1 MATRGELKKA
11 LQDWQQWLNKTSHL
25 IVPRKSL
32 LRQQKDL
39 CLALTGVR
47 RSGKSSMTV
56 QLALGRL
63 EETFFFNFEDPIF
76 FPGASVEV
84 LDQLLSLYEE
94 ETGKIPKLV
103 ILDEIQNVQ
112 GWERWVRKAIDLGYY
127 QIVVTGSSSHLLS
140 SEIATAISGRVIEQT
155 IWPLSFSE
163 YLIFLDKTPSTKGAW
178 LCALENY
185 LRWGGFPKVILTP
198 DENDRII
205 LLKQYLS
212 DIVLRDV
219 VARHSIKNQK
229 ALHQIV
235 SFYLTGLS
243 CLHSYN
249 SLRKAFEIS
258 IELASTLT
266 GYLTQA
272 FLVFEMSR
280 YHSNL
285 KVQTRDPKKIYVIDT
300 GLRTVSLQSD
310 REDWGRLAENA
321 VYLELRRRDKQAF
334 YYKQVQEVDFVITEL
349 GKPVDTLQVCYSN
362 LEDQETRNREVNA
375 LLECLQ
381 ALELPSGKILTLS
394 LEDVLLKEGKEIH
407 FIPLY
412 RWLSGIELPRFSNGK
427 EVNNHVL

>member
-1 MATRGELKKA
+1 MTTRGELKKA
-11 LQDWQQWLNKTSHL
+11 LQDWLQWLKKNSHL
-25 IVPRKSL
+25 IIPRNSL
-32 LRQQKDL
+32 LTQQKDL

-56 QLALGRL
+56 QLAQGRL
-63 EETFFFNFEDPIF
+63 EETFFFNFEDPVF

-84 LDQLLSLYEE
+84 IDQLISLYEE
-94 ETGKIPKLV
+94 ETGKAPKLV

-127 QIVVTGSSSHLLS
+127 QVVVTGSSSHLLS

-163 YLIFLDKTPSTKGAW
+163 YLTFLDKTPSTKGIW
-178 LCALENY
+178 LRALENY

-219 VARHSIKNQK
+219 VARHSIKSQH
-229 ALHQIV
+229 ALHQVV

-258 IELASTLT
+258 VELASTLT
-266 GYLTQA
+266 SYLTQA
-272 FLVFEMSR
+272 FLVFEMNR
-280 YHSNL
+280 YHPNL
-285 KVQTRDPKKIYVIDT
+285 KVQARDPKKIYVIDT

-321 VYLELRRRDKQAF
+321 VYLELRRRNKQIF
-334 YYKQVQEVDFVITEL
+334 YYKQKQEVDFVITEL
-349 GKPVDTLQVCYSN
+349 GKPVDAIQVCYSD
-362 LEDQETRNREVNA
+362 LEELDTRDREIKA

-381 ALELPSGKILTLS
+381 ALKLSSGKILTLS
-394 LEDVLLKEGKEIH
+394 LEDELIIEGKKIH
-407 FIPLY
+407 LIPLY
-412 RWLSGIELPRFSNGK
+412 QWLFSEKNF
-427 EVNNHVL
+427 N

>member
-1 MATRGELKKA
+1 MATRGELRKA
-11 LQDWQQWLNKTSHL
+11 LQDWQQWLNKNSHL
-25 IVPRKSL
+25 VVPRQSL
-32 LRQQKDL
+32 FRQQKDL

-56 QLALGRL
+56 QLAQGRL

-84 LDQLLSLYEE
+84 IDQLLSLYEE
-94 ETGKIPKLV
+94 ETGKAPKLV

-112 GWERWVRKAIDLGYY
+112 GWERWVRKAIDLGRY
-127 QIVVTGSSSHLLS
+127 QVIVTGSSSHLLS

-163 YLIFLDKTPSTKGAW
+163 QLLFLREAPSTKGAW
-178 LCALENY
+178 LRALKNY

-219 VARHSIKNQK
+219 VARHSIKSQQ
-229 ALHQIV
+229 ALHQVV

-249 SLRKAFEIS
+249 SLRKAFDIS

-266 GYLTQA
+266 GYLAQA
-272 FLVFEMSR
+272 FLIFEMGR
-280 YHSNL
+280 YHPNL
-285 KVQTRDPKKIYVIDT
+285 KVQARDLKKIYAIDT

-321 VYLELRRRDKQAF
+321 VYLELRRRNKQVF
-334 YYKQVQEVDFVITEL
+334 YYKQNQEVDFVITQL
-349 GKPVDTLQVCYSN
+349 GKPVDAIQVCYSD
-362 LEDQETRNREVNA
+362 LESQETGNREVGA

-381 ALELPSGKILTLS
+381 VLELSSGKILTLS
-394 LEDVLLKEGKEIH
+394 LEDRLFREGKTIH

-412 RWLSGIELPRFSNGK
+412 RWLSNDDILK
-427 EVNNHVL
+427 

>member
-1 MATRGELKKA
+1 MVMATRGELKKA
-11 LQDWQQWLNKTSHL
+11 LQDWQQWLNKNSHL
-25 IVPRKSL
+25 IVPRSSL
-32 LRQQKDL
+32 LSQQKDL

-47 RSGKSSMTV
+47 RCGKSSMTV

-76 FPGASVEV
+76 FPGANVEV

-94 ETGKIPKLV
+94 EMGKIPKLV

-112 GWERWVRKAIDLGYY
+112 GWERWVRKAIDLGHY
-127 QIVVTGSSSHLLS
+127 QIIVTGSSSHLLS

-155 IWPLSFSE
+155 IWPLSLSE
-163 YLIFLDKTPSTKGAW
+163 YLTFLGKTPSTKGTW
-178 LCALENY
+178 LRSLEDY

-219 VARHSIKNQK
+219 VARHSIKNQQ

-249 SLRKAFEIS
+249 SLRKAFAIS

-272 FLVFEMSR
+272 FLVFEMGR
-280 YHSNL
+280 YHPNL
-285 KVQTRDPKKIYVIDT
+285 KVQARDPKKIYVIDT

-321 VYLELRRRDKQAF
+321 VYLELRRRGKQAF
-334 YYKQVQEVDFVITEL
+334 YYKQEQEVDFVITEL
-349 GKPVDTLQVCYSN
+349 GKPIDAIQVCYCD
-362 LEDQETRNREVNA
+362 LEDPETQSREINA

-394 LEDVLLKEGKEIH
+394 LEDVFLKEGKEIH
-407 FIPLY
+407 LIPLY
-412 RWLSGIELPRFSNGK
+412 KWLSM
-427 EVNNHVL
+427 

>member
-1 MATRGELKKA
+1 MTTRGELKKA
-11 LQDWQQWLNKTSHL
+11 LQDWRQWLNKNSHL
-25 IVPRKSL
+25 IVFRSSL
-32 LRQQKDL
+32 LSQQKDP
-39 CLALTGVR
+39 CLPLTGVR
-47 RSGKSSMTV
+47 HSGKSSMTV
-56 QLALGRL
+56 QLAQERL

-94 ETGKIPKLV
+94 EMGKMPKLV

-112 GWERWVRKAIDLGYY
+112 GWERWVRKAIDLGHY

-163 YLIFLDKTPSTKGAW
+163 YLTFLGKTPSTKGTW
-178 LCALENY
+178 LRALEDY

-249 SLRKAFEIS
+249 ALRKAFEIS

-280 YHSNL
+280 YHANL
-285 KVQTRDPKKIYVIDT
+285 KVQARDPKKIYVIDT

-310 REDWGRLAENA
+310 RTDWGRLAENA
-321 VYLELRRRDKQAF
+321 VYLELRRRGKQLF
-334 YYKQVQEVDFVITEL
+334 YYKQTQEVDFIITEL
-349 GKPVDTLQVCYSN
+349 GKPVEAIQVCYSD
-362 LEDQETRNREVNA
+362 LEDQETRNREINA
-375 LLECLQ
+375 LLECLHD
-381 ALELPSGKILTLS
+381 LELVSGIILTLS
-394 LEDVLLKEGKEIH
+394 LDDVLLKDGKTIH
-407 FIPLY
+407 LIPLY
-412 RWLSGIELPRFSNGK
+412 QWLSAHR
-427 EVNNHVL
+427 

>member
-11 LQDWQQWLNKTSHL
+11 LQDWQQWLNKNSHL
-25 IVPRKSL
+25 IVPRSFL
-32 LRQQKDL
+32 LNQQKDL

-56 QLALGRL
+56 QLAQGRL

-94 ETGKIPKLV
+94 EVGKAPKLV
-103 ILDEIQNVQ
+103 ILDEIQNIQ
-112 GWERWVRKAIDLGYY
+112 GWERWVRKAVDLGHY
-127 QIVVTGSSSHLLS
+127 QVVVTGSSSHLLS

-163 YLIFLDKTPSTKGAW
+163 YLTFLGKAPSTKGIW
-178 LCALENY
+178 LRELENY
-185 LRWGGFPKVILTP
+185 LRWGGFPKVVLTP
-198 DENDRII
+198 DANDRII

-212 DIVLRDV
+212 DIVLRDI
-219 VARHSIKNQK
+219 VARHSIKSQQ
-229 ALHQIV
+229 ALHQVV

-249 SLRKAFEIS
+249 SLRKAFDIS
-258 IELASTLT
+258 IELASALT

-272 FLVFEMSR
+272 FLIFEMSR
-280 YHSNL
+280 YHPNL
-285 KVQTRDPKKIYVIDT
+285 KVQARDAKKIYAIDT

-321 VYLELRRRDKQAF
+321 VYLELRRRNKQAF
-334 YYKQVQEVDFVITEL
+334 YYKQKQEVDFVITEL
-349 GKPVDTLQVCYSN
+349 GKPIEAIQVCYSDF
-362 LEDQETRNREVNA
+362 EDPGTRDREVGA
-375 LLECLQ
+375 LLECLTD
-381 ALELPSGKILTLS
+381 LKLPSGKILTLS
-394 LEDVLLKEGKEIH
+394 VEDTFFEEGKEICL
-407 FIPLY
+407 IPLY
-412 RWLSGIELPRFSNGK
+412 KWLSLTNTP
-427 EVNNHVL
+427 LLD

>member
-1 MATRGELKKA
+1 MATRGELRKA
-11 LQDWQQWLNKTSHL
+11 LRDWQQWLDKNSHL
-25 IVPRKSL
+25 IIPRNSHL
-32 LRQQKDL
+32 NQQKDL

-76 FPGASVEV
+76 FPGATVEV
-84 LDQLLSLYEE
+84 LDQLLSIYEE
-94 ETGKIPKLV
+94 ETGKMPALV
-103 ILDEIQNVQ
+103 ILDEIQNIQ
-112 GWERWVRKAIDLGYY
+112 GWERWVRKSIDLGRY
-127 QIVVTGSSSHLLS
+127 QVIVTGSSSHLLS

-163 YLIFLDKTPSTKGAW
+163 YLAFLNKKPSSQGIW
-178 LCALENY
+178 LRELENY
-185 LRWGGFPKVILTP
+185 LRWGGFPKIVLTS
-198 DENDRII
+198 DANDRVI

-219 VARHSIKNQK
+219 VARHAIKNQQ
-229 ALHQIV
+229 ALNQIV

-249 SLRKAFEIS
+249 SLRKAFGIS

-280 YHSNL
+280 YHPNL
-285 KVQTRDPKKIYVIDT
+285 KVQARDAKKIYVIDT

-321 VYLELRRRDKQAF
+321 VYLELRRNNKQAF
-334 YYKQVQEVDFVITEL
+334 YYKQLQEVDFVITEL
-349 GKPVDTLQVCYSN
+349 GKPVDAIQVCYSD
-362 LEDQETRNREVNA
+362 LEDQETRDREITA

-394 LEDVLLKEGKEIH
+394 LEDTLLKEGKKIH
-407 FIPLY
+407 LIPLY
-412 RWLSGIELPRFSNGK
+412 KWLCD
-427 EVNNHVL
+427 

>member
-11 LQDWQQWLNKTSHL
+11 LQDWQQWLNRNSRS
-25 IVPRKSL
+25 IIPRSSL
-32 LRQQKDL
+32 LSQQKDL

-94 ETGKIPKLV
+94 EMGKMPKLV

-112 GWERWVRKAIDLGYY
+112 GWERWVRKAIDLGDY

-163 YLIFLDKTPSTKGAW
+163 YLIFLNKAPSTKGAW
-178 LCALENY
+178 LRSLENY
-185 LRWGGFPKVILTP
+185 LRWGGFPKVILTA

-219 VARHSIKNQK
+219 VARHSIKNQH
-229 ALHQIV
+229 ALYQIV

-249 SLRKAFEIS
+249 SLRKAFEVS
-258 IELASTLT
+258 IELASSLT

-280 YHSNL
+280 YHPNL
-285 KVQTRDPKKIYVIDT
+285 KVQARDPKKIYVIDT

-321 VYLELRRRDKQAF
+321 VYLELRRRNKQAF
-334 YYKQVQEVDFVITEL
+334 YYKKVQEVDFVITEL
-349 GKPVDTLQVCYSN
+349 GKPVDAIQVCYSD
-362 LEDQETRNREVNA
+362 LEDQETRNREINA

-381 ALELPSGKILTLS
+381 ALDLPSGKILTLS
-394 LEDVLLKEGKEIH
+394 LEDVLLKEGKKIH
-407 FIPLY
+407 LIPLY
-412 RWLSGIELPRFSNGK
+412 RWLSNQAL
-427 EVNNHVL
+427 

>member
-1 MATRGELKKA
+1 MTRGELKQA
-11 LQDWQQWLNKTSHL
+11 LRDWLQWLNKNSRL
-25 IVPRKSL
+25 IVIRSSL

-76 FPGASVEV
+76 FPGAGVEV

-94 ETGKIPKLV
+94 EVGKMPKLV
-103 ILDEIQNVQ
+103 ILDEIQNVL
-112 GWERWVRKAIDLGYY
+112 GWERWVRKAIDLGHY
-127 QIVVTGSSSHLLS
+127 QIVVTGSSSYLLS
-140 SEIATAISGRVIEQT
+140 SEIATAVSGRVIEQT

-163 YLIFLDKTPSTKGAW
+163 YLIFLDKTPSSKGTW
-178 LCALENY
+178 LRALEDY
-185 LRWGGFPKVILTP
+185 LRWGGFPKVILTS

-219 VARHSIKNQK
+219 VARHSIKNQQ

-235 SFYLTGLS
+235 SFYLTGVS

-249 SLRKAFEIS
+249 SLRKAFKIS

-266 GYLTQA
+266 SYLTQA

-280 YHSNL
+280 YHANL
-285 KVQTRDPKKIYVIDT
+285 KVQARDPKKIYVIDT
-300 GLRTVSLQSD
+300 GLRTVSLQFN

-321 VYLELRRRDKQAF
+321 VYLELRRRGKQAF
-334 YYKQVQEVDFVITEL
+334 YYKQKQEVDFVITEL
-349 GKPVDTLQVCYSN
+349 GKPIDAIQVCYSD
-362 LEDQETRNREVNA
+362 LEDQETRDREINA
-375 LLECLQ
+375 LLECLH
-381 ALELPSGKILTLS
+381 ALELSSGKILTLS
-394 LEDVLLKEGKEIH
+394 SEDVFLKEGKTIH
-407 FIPLY
+407 LIPLY
-412 RWLSGIELPRFSNGK
+412 QWLFHRDFHSHDGRS
-427 EVNNHVL
+427 

>member
-11 LQDWQQWLNKTSHL
+11 LQDWQQWLNKNSHL
-25 IVPRKSL
+25 IVPRNSL
-32 LRQQKDL
+32 LSQQKDL

-84 LDQLLSLYEE
+84 LDQLLFLYEE
-94 ETGKIPKLV
+94 ETGKMPKLV

-112 GWERWVRKAIDLGYY
+112 GWERWVRKAIDLGHY

-155 IWPLSFSE
+155 IWPLSLSE
-163 YLIFLDKTPSTKGAW
+163 YLIFLGNTPSSKGAW
-178 LCALENY
+178 LRALENY
-185 LRWGGFPKVILTP
+185 LRWGGFPKIILTP

-280 YHSNL
+280 YHPNL
-285 KVQTRDPKKIYVIDT
+285 KVQARDPKKIYVIDT

-321 VYLELRRRDKQAF
+321 VYLELRRRGKQAF
-334 YYKQVQEVDFVITEL
+334 YYKQAQEVDFVITEL
-349 GKPVDTLQVCYSN
+349 GKPIDAIQVCYSD
-362 LEDQETRNREVNA
+362 LEDQETRNREINA

-381 ALELPSGKILTLS
+381 TLELPSGKILTLS
-394 LEDVLLKEGKEIH
+394 LEDMFFKEGKAIH
-407 FIPLY
+407 LIPLY
-412 RWLSGIELPRFSNGK
+412 QWLSK
-427 EVNNHVL
+427 

>member
-11 LQDWQQWLNKTSHL
+11 LHDWQQWLNKNSLL
-25 IVPRKSL
+25 IIPRSSL

-39 CLALTGVR
+39 CLVLTGVR

-63 EETFFFNFEDPIF
+63 EKTFFFNFEDPIF
-76 FPGASVEV
+76 FSGASVEV

-94 ETGKIPKLV
+94 EMGSSPKLV

-112 GWERWVRKAIDLGYY
+112 GWERWVRKAIDLGHY

-163 YLIFLDKTPSTKGAW
+163 YLTFLEKTPSTKGTW
-178 LCALENY
+178 LRALEDY

-219 VARHSIKNQK
+219 VARHSIKNQQ

-280 YHSNL
+280 YHPNL
-285 KVQTRDPKKIYVIDT
+285 KVQTRDPKKIYVIDA
-300 GLRTVSLQSD
+300 GLRSVSLQSD
-310 REDWGRLAENA
+310 REDWGRLAENV
-321 VYLELRRRDKQAF
+321 VYLELRRRSKQVF
-334 YYKQVQEVDFVITEL
+334 YYKQAQEVDFVITEL
-349 GKPVDTLQVCYSN
+349 GKPVDAIQVCYSD
-362 LEDQETRNREVNA
+362 LEDPETRKREINA

-381 ALELPSGKILTLS
+381 ALKLPSGKILTLS
-394 LEDVLLKEGKEIH
+394 LEDVLLKEGKVIH

-412 RWLSGIELPRFSNGK
+412 QWLSIAD
-427 EVNNHVL
+427 

>member
-1 MATRGELKKA
+1 
-11 LQDWQQWLNKTSHL
+11 
-25 IVPRKSL
+25 
-32 LRQQKDL
+32 
-39 CLALTGVR
+39 
-47 RSGKSSMTV
+47 MTV
-56 QLALGRL
+56 QLAKGRL

-94 ETGKIPKLV
+94 ETGNSPKLV
-103 ILDEIQNVQ
+103 ILDEIQNVE
-112 GWERWVRKAIDLGYY
+112 GWERWVRKAIDLGHY

-155 IWPLSFSE
+155 IWPLSFCE
-163 YLIFLDKTPSTKGAW
+163 YLQFLNKTPSSKGTW
-178 LCALENY
+178 LRELENY

-219 VARHSIKNQK
+219 VARHSIKSQQ

-280 YHSNL
+280 YHPNL
-285 KVQTRDPKKIYVIDT
+285 KVQARDPKKIYVIDT

-321 VYLELRRRDKQAF
+321 VYLELRRRGKQAF
-334 YYKQVQEVDFVITEL
+334 YFKQVQEVDFVITEL
-349 GKPVDTLQVCYSN
+349 GKPIDAIQVCYSD
-362 LEDQETRNREVNA
+362 LDDHETRDREISA
-375 LLECLQ
+375 LLECLH
-381 ALELPSGKILTLS
+381 ALKLPSGKILTLS
-394 LEDVLLKEGKEIH
+394 LEDVLIIEGKTIH
-407 FIPLY
+407 LIPLY
-412 RWLSGIELPRFSNGK
+412 QWLSTNPAVI
-427 EVNNHVL
+427 

>member
-1 MATRGELKKA
+1 MTTRGELKKA
-11 LQDWQQWLNKTSHL
+11 LQDWQQWLNKNSHL
-25 IVPRKSL
+25 IVLRSSL
-32 LRQQKDL
+32 LNQQKDL

-63 EETFFFNFEDPIF
+63 DETFFFNFEDPIF

-94 ETGKIPKLV
+94 EMGKMPKLV

-112 GWERWVRKAIDLGYY
+112 GWERWVRKAIDLGHY

-163 YLIFLDKTPSTKGAW
+163 YLTFLGKTPATKGTW
-178 LCALENY
+178 LRALEDY

-219 VARHSIKNQK
+219 VARHSIKNQQ

-249 SLRKAFEIS
+249 SLRKAFGIS
-258 IELASTLT
+258 IELASALT

-280 YHSNL
+280 YHPNL
-285 KVQTRDPKKIYVIDT
+285 KIQARDPKKIYVIDT
-300 GLRTVSLQSD
+300 SLRTVSLQSD
-310 REDWGRLAENA
+310 RENCGRLAENT
-321 VYLELRRRDKQAF
+321 VYLELRRRGKQAF
-334 YYKQVQEVDFVITEL
+334 YYKQAQEVDFIITEL
-349 GKPVDTLQVCYSN
+349 GKPVDAIQVCYSD
-362 LEDQETRNREVNA
+362 LEDQETRNREINA

-381 ALELPSGKILTLS
+381 ALKLPSGKILTLS
-394 LEDVLLKEGKEIH
+394 LEDVLIKEGKAIH
-407 FIPLY
+407 LIPLY
-412 RWLSGIELPRFSNGK
+412 QWLSK
-427 EVNNHVL
+427 

>member
-11 LQDWQQWLNKTSHL
+11 LQDWLQWLTKNSHL
-25 IVPRKSL
+25 IVHRSSFIN
-32 LRQQKDL
+32 QQKDL

-47 RSGKSSMTV
+47 RCGKSSMAV
-56 QLALGRL
+56 QLAQERLG
-63 EETFFFNFEDPIF
+63 ETFFFNFEDPIF
-76 FPGASVEV
+76 FPGATVEV
-84 LDQLLSLYEE
+84 IDQLLLLYEE
-94 ETGKIPKLV
+94 ETGKAPKLV

-112 GWERWVRKAIDLGYY
+112 GWERWVRKAIDLGHY
-127 QIVVTGSSSHLLS
+127 QIIVTGSSSHLLS

-163 YLIFLDKTPSTKGAW
+163 YLMFLGKTPSTKGIW
-178 LCALENY
+178 LRALENY
-185 LRWGGFPKVILTP
+185 LRWGGFPKVILTS
-198 DENDRII
+198 DENDRVI

-219 VARHSIKNQK
+219 VARHSIKSQQ
-229 ALHQIV
+229 ALHQVV

-272 FLVFEMSR
+272 FLVFEMGR
-280 YHSNL
+280 YHPNL
-285 KVQTRDPKKIYVIDT
+285 KVQARDPKKIYVIDT
-300 GLRTVSLQSD
+300 GLRTVSLQSN

-321 VYLELRRRDKQAF
+321 VYLELRRRNKQVF
-334 YYKQVQEVDFVITEL
+334 YYKQKQEVDFVITEL
-349 GKPVDTLQVCYSN
+349 GKPVDAIQVCYSN
-362 LEDQETRNREVNA
+362 LEDPETGDREIDA

-381 ALELPSGKILTLS
+381 TLELSSGKILTLS
-394 LEDVLLKEGKEIH
+394 LEDKLLKEGKTIH
-407 FIPLY
+407 LIPLY
-412 RWLSGIELPRFSNGK
+412 QWLSVDRS
-427 EVNNHVL
+427 H

>member
-11 LQDWQQWLNKTSHL
+11 LQDWQQWLSKNSHL
-25 IVPRKSL
+25 IVPRDSL
-32 LRQQKDL
+32 PNQQKDL

-56 QLALGRL
+56 QLAQGRL
-63 EETFFFNFEDPIF
+63 KETFFFNFEDPIF
-76 FPGASVEV
+76 FPGATVEV
-84 LDQLLSLYEE
+84 IDQLLTLYEE
-94 ETGKIPKLV
+94 ETGKAPKLV

-112 GWERWVRKAIDLGYY
+112 GWERWVRKAIDLGHY
-127 QIVVTGSSSHLLS
+127 QIIVTGSSSHLLS

-163 YLIFLDKTPSTKGAW
+163 CLTFLGETPSSKGAW
-178 LCALENY
+178 LRALENY

-198 DENDRII
+198 DQNDRVI

-219 VARHSIKNQK
+219 VSRHSIKNQQ
-229 ALHQIV
+229 ALHQVV

-249 SLRKAFEIS
+249 SLRKAFGIS
-258 IELASTLT
+258 IELAVALT
-266 GYLTQA
+266 SYLTQA

-280 YHSNL
+280 YHPNL
-285 KVQTRDPKKIYVIDT
+285 KVQSRDPKKIYVIDT
-300 GLRTVSLQSD
+300 GLRTVSLQSN

-321 VYLELRRRDKQAF
+321 TYLQLRRNKKQIF
-334 YYKQVQEVDFVITEL
+334 YYKQKQEVDFVITEL
-349 GKPVDTLQVCYSN
+349 GKPIDAIQVCYSDFEN
-362 LEDQETRNREVNA
+362 QDTRNREINT

-381 ALELPSGKILTLS
+381 DLELPAGKILTLS
-394 LEDVLLKEGKEIH
+394 LEDELVIGGKTIH
-407 FIPLY
+407 LIPLY
-412 RWLSGIELPRFSNGK
+412 QWLKKG
-427 EVNNHVL
+427 V

>member
-11 LQDWQQWLNKTSHL
+11 LQDWQQWLKKTSHL
-25 IVPRKSL
+25 IIPRNSL
-32 LRQQKDL
+32 LNQQKDL

-56 QLALGRL
+56 QLALGQL

-76 FPGASVEV
+76 FPGVGVEI

-112 GWERWVRKAIDLGYY
+112 GWERWVRKAIDLGNY

-163 YLIFLDKTPSTKGAW
+163 YLIFLGKTPSTKGTW
-178 LCALENY
+178 LRALENY
-185 LRWGGFPKVILTP
+185 LYWGGFPKIILTP

-219 VARHSIKNQK
+219 VARHSIKNQQ

-266 GYLTQA
+266 SYLTQA
-272 FLVFEMSR
+272 FLVFEMNR
-280 YHSNL
+280 YHPNL
-285 KVQTRDPKKIYVIDT
+285 KVQVRDPKKIYVIDT

-321 VYLELRRRDKQAF
+321 VYLELRRRGKQVF
-334 YYKQVQEVDFVITEL
+334 YYKQIQEVDFVITEL
-349 GKPVDTLQVCYSN
+349 GKPVDAIQMCYSD
-362 LEDQETRNREVNA
+362 LDDEETRNREINA

-381 ALELPSGKILTLS
+381 ALELSSGKILTLS
-394 LEDVLLKEGKEIH
+394 REDVLLKGGKTIH
-407 FIPLY
+407 LIPLY
-412 RWLSGIELPRFSNGK
+412 QWLNPG
-427 EVNNHVL
+427 

>member
-11 LQDWQQWLNKTSHL
+11 LQDWRQWLNKNSHL
-25 IVPRKSL
+25 IIPRSSL
-32 LRQQKDL
+32 LNQQKDL

-47 RSGKSSMTV
+47 RSGKSSMAV

-76 FPGASVEV
+76 FPGAGVEV

-94 ETGKIPKLV
+94 EIGKIPKLV

-112 GWERWVRKAIDLGYY
+112 GWERWVRKAIDLSHY

-163 YLIFLDKTPSTKGAW
+163 YLTFSGKTPSTKGTW
-178 LCALENY
+178 VSALEDY

-219 VARHSIKNQK
+219 VARHSIKNQQ

-266 GYLTQA
+266 SYLTQA

-280 YHSNL
+280 YHPNL
-285 KVQTRDPKKIYVIDT
+285 KVQARDPKKIYVIDT

-321 VYLELRRRDKQAF
+321 VYLELRRRGKQVF
-334 YYKQVQEVDFVITEL
+334 YYKQAQEVDFVITEL
-349 GKPVDTLQVCYSN
+349 GKPIDAIQVCYSD
-362 LEDQETRNREVNA
+362 LEDQETRNREINA

-394 LEDVLLKEGKEIH
+394 LEDVLLKEGKAIH
-407 FIPLY
+407 LIPLY
-412 RWLSGIELPRFSNGK
+412 QWLSLYR
-427 EVNNHVL
+427 

>member
-1 MATRGELKKA
+1 MATRGELRKA
-11 LQDWQQWLNKTSHL
+11 LWDWQKWLQKNSHL
-25 IVPRKSL
+25 IIPRDSHVN
-32 LRQQKDL
+32 QQKDL

-76 FPGASVEV
+76 FPGATVEV
-84 LDQLLSLYEE
+84 LDQLLSIYEE
-94 ETGKIPKLV
+94 ETGKMPALV
-103 ILDEIQNVQ
+103 ILDEIQNIQ
-112 GWERWVRKAIDLGYY
+112 GWERWVRKAIDLGHY
-127 QIVVTGSSSHLLS
+127 QVIVTGSSSHLLS

-163 YLIFLDKTPSTKGAW
+163 YLTFLNKKPSSQGVW
-178 LCALENY
+178 LRELENY
-185 LRWGGFPKVILTP
+185 LRWGGFPKIALTS
-198 DENDRII
+198 DANDRVI

-219 VARHSIKNQK
+219 VARHAIKNQQ
-229 ALHQIV
+229 ALNQIV
-235 SFYLTGLS
+235 NFYLTGLG

-249 SLRKAFEIS
+249 SLRKAFGIS
-258 IELASTLT
+258 IELAAALT
-266 GYLTQA
+266 SYLTQA

-280 YHSNL
+280 YHPNL
-285 KVQTRDPKKIYVIDT
+285 KVQARDAKKIYVIDT

-321 VYLELRRRDKQAF
+321 VYLELRRRNKQAF

-349 GKPVDTLQVCYSN
+349 GKPVDAIQVCYSD
-362 LEDQETRNREVNA
+362 LEHQETKDREITA

-381 ALELPSGKILTLS
+381 ALDLPSGEILTLS
-394 LEDVLLKEGKEIH
+394 LEDTLLREGKKIH
-407 FIPLY
+407 LIPLY
-412 RWLSGIELPRFSNGK
+412 KWLFESLT
-427 EVNNHVL
+427 

>member
-11 LQDWQQWLNKTSHL
+11 LQDWQQWLNKNSHL
-25 IVPRKSL
+25 IVPRNSL
-32 LRQQKDL
+32 LSQQKDL

-63 EETFFFNFEDPIF
+63 KETFFFNFEDPIF

-94 ETGKIPKLV
+94 ETGKMPKLV

-112 GWERWVRKAIDLGYY
+112 GWERWVRKAIDLGHY
-127 QIVVTGSSSHLLS
+127 QIVITGSSSHLLS

-155 IWPLSFSE
+155 IWPLSLSE
-163 YLIFLDKTPSTKGAW
+163 YLIFLGNTPSSKGAW
-178 LCALENY
+178 LRALENY
-185 LRWGGFPKVILTP
+185 LRWGGFPKIILTP

-280 YHSNL
+280 YHPNL
-285 KVQTRDPKKIYVIDT
+285 KVQARDPKKIYVIDT

-321 VYLELRRRDKQAF
+321 VYLELRRRGKQAF
-334 YYKQVQEVDFVITEL
+334 YYKQAQEVDFVITEL
-349 GKPVDTLQVCYSN
+349 GKPIDAIQVCYSD
-362 LEDQETRNREVNA
+362 LEDQETRNREINA

-381 ALELPSGKILTLS
+381 TLELPSGKILTLS
-394 LEDVLLKEGKEIH
+394 LEDMFFKEGKAIH
-407 FIPLY
+407 LIPLY
-412 RWLSGIELPRFSNGK
+412 QWLSK
-427 EVNNHVL
+427 

>member
-1 MATRGELKKA
+1 MATRGELRKA
-11 LQDWQQWLNKTSHL
+11 LQDWQQWLSKNSHL
-25 IVPRKSL
+25 IVPRNSL
-32 LRQQKDL
+32 FSQQKDL

-56 QLALGRL
+56 QLAQGRL
-63 EETFFFNFEDPIF
+63 GETFFFNFEDPIF
-76 FPGASVEV
+76 FPGARVEV
-84 LDQLLSLYEE
+84 IDQLLSLYEE
-94 ETGKIPKLV
+94 ETGKAPKLV

-112 GWERWVRKAIDLGYY
+112 GWERWVRKAIDLGDY

-163 YLIFLDKTPSTKGAW
+163 YLIFLGKTPSTKGTW
-178 LCALENY
+178 LRALENY

-219 VARHSIKNQK
+219 VARHSIKSQQ

-266 GYLTQA
+266 GYLIQA

-280 YHSNL
+280 YHPNL
-285 KVQTRDPKKIYVIDT
+285 KVQARDPKKIYVIDT

-321 VYLELRRRDKQAF
+321 VYLELRRRGKQLF

-349 GKPVDTLQVCYSN
+349 GKPVDAIQVCYSD
-362 LEDQETRNREVNA
+362 LEDQETRNREISA

-394 LEDVLLKEGKEIH
+394 LEDVLLKEGKTIH
-407 FIPLY
+407 LIPLY
-412 RWLSGIELPRFSNGK
+412 QWLSK
-427 EVNNHVL
+427 

>member
-11 LQDWQQWLNKTSHL
+11 LQDWQQWLNKNSHL
-25 IVPRKSL
+25 IVPRNSL
-32 LRQQKDL
+32 LSQQKDL

-84 LDQLLSLYEE
+84 LDQLLFLYEE
-94 ETGKIPKLV
+94 ETGKMPKLV

-112 GWERWVRKAIDLGYY
+112 GWERWVRKAIDLGHY

-155 IWPLSFSE
+155 IWPLSLSE
-163 YLIFLDKTPSTKGAW
+163 YLIFLGKTPSTKGAW
-178 LCALENY
+178 LRALENY

-219 VARHSIKNQK
+219 VARHSIKNQQ

-280 YHSNL
+280 YHPNL
-285 KVQTRDPKKIYVIDT
+285 KVQARDTKKIYVIDT

-321 VYLELRRRDKQAF
+321 VYLELRRRGKQAF

-349 GKPVDTLQVCYSN
+349 GKPVDAIQVCYSD
-362 LEDQETRNREVNA
+362 LEDQETRNREINA
-375 LLECLQ
+375 MLECLQ

-394 LEDVLLKEGKEIH
+394 LENVLLKEGRAIH
-407 FIPLY
+407 LIPLY
-412 RWLSGIELPRFSNGK
+412 QWLSK
-427 EVNNHVL
+427 

>member
-11 LQDWQQWLNKTSHL
+11 VQDWQHWLSKNSHL
-25 IVPRKSL
+25 IIPRNSL
-32 LRQQKDL
+32 LKQQKDL

-56 QLALGRL
+56 QLAQGRL

-84 LDQLLSLYEE
+84 IDQLLSLYEE
-94 ETGKIPKLV
+94 ETGKPPKLV
-103 ILDEIQNVQ
+103 ILDEVQNVD
-112 GWERWVRKAIDLGYY
+112 GWERWVRKAIDLGHY
-127 QIVVTGSSSHLLS
+127 QVVVTGSSSHLLS

-163 YLIFLDKTPSTKGAW
+163 YLQFLGKTPTSKGTW
-178 LCALENY
+178 LRALENY

-219 VARHSIKNQK
+219 VARHSIKNQQ
-229 ALHQIV
+229 ALHQVV
-235 SFYLTGLS
+235 SFYLTGLG

-258 IELASTLT
+258 IELASILT

-272 FLVFEMSR
+272 FLVFEMTR
-280 YHSNL
+280 YHPNL
-285 KVQTRDPKKIYVIDT
+285 KVQARDPKKIYVIDT

-321 VYLELRRRDKQAF
+321 VYLELRRRNKQIF
-334 YYKQVQEVDFVITEL
+334 YYKQKQEVDFVITEL
-349 GKPVDTLQVCYSN
+349 GKPIDAIQVCYSD
-362 LEDQETRNREVNA
+362 LEDQETYDREINA

-394 LEDVLLKEGKEIH
+394 LEDQLSMEGKTIEL
-407 FIPLY
+407 IPLY
-412 RWLSGIELPRFSNGK
+412 RWLSGGLLNKMSMRG
-427 EVNNHVL
+427 